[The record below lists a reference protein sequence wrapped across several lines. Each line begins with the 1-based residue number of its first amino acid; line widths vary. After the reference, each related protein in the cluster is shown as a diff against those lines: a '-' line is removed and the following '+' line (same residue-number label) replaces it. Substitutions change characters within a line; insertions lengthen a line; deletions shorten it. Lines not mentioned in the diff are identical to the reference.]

1 MAKEIEVR
9 DEEVIKWFMEQYS
22 EDVALETLGKEPVRK
37 IVFFTSTEIRVFTP
51 KQLLD
56 EMQKGTEVGRLNMEI
71 IREWLKYKRQK
82 EIDGK

>member
-9 DEEVIKWFMEQYS
+9 DEEVIKWFMEQYG
-22 EDVALETLGKEPVRK
+22 EDVALEVLGKEPARR
-37 IVFFTSTEIRVFTP
+37 IVFFTPTGIRVFTP

-71 IREWLKYKRQK
+71 IREWLKYKREK
-82 EIDGK
+82 EIEGK